1 MNNTR
6 EGWEDQLFEEYFEN
20 QLKMMEN
27 MKNNNPEMKE
37 DIDRYLEMGYITR
50 DDNWIGSGR
59 NDDIEINARIAAMEL
74 IRSTLI

>member
-50 DDNWIGSGR
+50 ADNWIGSGR